1 MTVTASSTGAVRT
14 DRVGWTGAIHVT
26 NLAPGTYQVA
36 LELSGFAPTR
46 RDVTLGVGDAKAVD
60 VTMPVAGV
68 TEAVHVTGE
77 ASPLDTESARS
88 A

>member
-1 MTVTASSTGAVRT
+1 MTVTASSTGTVRG
-14 DRVGWTGAIHVT
+14 RVGWTGAIHGD
-26 NLAPGTYQVA
+26 NLAPGIYQVA

-68 TEAVHVTGE
+68 TEAVHVTGRRRHSIRSLH
-77 ASPLDTESARS
+77 ASA
-88 A
+88 